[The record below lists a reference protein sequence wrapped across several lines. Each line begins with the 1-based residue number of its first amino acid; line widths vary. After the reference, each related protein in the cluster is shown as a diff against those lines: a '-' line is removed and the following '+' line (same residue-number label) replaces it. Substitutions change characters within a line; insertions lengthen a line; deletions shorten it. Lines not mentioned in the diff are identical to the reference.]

1 MKKLH
6 TEIEIDA
13 SAERVWEALTDF
25 SSMGKWNPF
34 IRSLEGEAKVGERLK
49 ARVTPPG
56 GRSMTFKATVL
67 KADAGKELRW
77 LGRTL
82 IPGLLDGEE
91 YFLIEAMDGDRIR
104 FVHGELLMGILVPIL
119 GLLGVLKSTQ
129 AGFEEMNRALKE
141 RAESG

>member
-1 MKKLH
+1 MKELH

-25 SSMGKWNPF
+25 SSMGEWNPF
-34 IRSLEGEAKVGERLK
+34 IRSLEGEAKVGERVK
-49 ARVTPPG
+49 ARGTPPG
-56 GRSMTFKATVL
+56 GRSMRFKAKVL

-77 LGRTL
+77 LGRIL

-129 AGFEEMNRALKE
+129 AGFEEMNQALKE